1 MVWFFK
7 TKRLTN
13 VNDFCICI
21 STNVTSGGIGKGIAK
36 RLAQEGAN
44 VLVHYNTRKDGAIST
59 CNDIRSSGGQC
70 DGILCCDFRSPE
82 SIHEMMAKVDE
93 LWDGQLDVLVNN
105 AGIVT
110 KMAIE
115 DDDDSLSVWHETMA
129 VR

>member
-1 MVWFFK
+1 
-7 TKRLTN
+7 
-13 VNDFCICI
+13 
-21 STNVTSGGIGKGIAK
+21 
-36 RLAQEGAN
+36 
-44 VLVHYNTRKDGAIST
+44 
-59 CNDIRSSGGQC
+59 
-70 DGILCCDFRSPE
+70 
-82 SIHEMMAKVDE
+82 MMAKVDE